1 MIKGR
6 KVIIRP
12 KQISDAAD
20 DYTWRRD
27 EELSRLDASQIMRI
41 PFSSFL
47 LDYADD
53 ISRDGP
59 RRRRYGIDTLEGKHI
74 GNSMFYNIDTRK
86 KEAELGIM
94 IGNRDY
100 WDNGYGTDAV
110 AAMVDHM
117 FKTMSIDRI
126 YLNTLEWNLRA
137 QRCFSKCGFVS
148 YKRLK
153 RFDHNFV
160 AMEMFRS
167 QWKPAN
173 VQYATYYKNNT
184 STE

>member
-1 MIKGR
+1 LIKGR

-12 KQISDAAD
+12 KKIADAAN
-20 DYTWRRD
+20 DYMWRKD
-27 EELSRLDASQIMRI
+27 EELSRLDAAPMLKI

-53 ISRDGP
+53 IERDGP
-59 RRRRYGIDTLEGKHI
+59 RRRRYGIDTLDGKHI
-74 GNSMFYNIDTRK
+74 GNSMFYNIDTHK

-94 IGNRDY
+94 IADRDY
-100 WDNGYGTDAV
+100 WDNGYGSDAV

-117 FKTMSIDRI
+117 FKTMNIDRI

-137 QRCFSKCGFVS
+137 QRCFSKCGFVT
-148 YKRLK
+148 YTKHK
-153 RFDHNFV
+153 RFDHTFV

-173 VQYATYYKNNT
+173 VQYAEYYKN
-184 STE
+184 STQK

>member
-137 QRCFSKCGFVS
+137 QRCFSKCGFVA
-148 YKRLK
+148 YKKHK
-153 RFDHNFV
+153 RFDHTFV

-167 QWKPAN
+167 QWKPDNAR
-173 VQYATYYKNNT
+173 YAECDKR
-184 STE
+184 SAQK

>member
-6 KVIIRP
+6 KEIIRP
-12 KQISDAAD
+12 KKISDAAN

-27 EELSRLDASQIMRI
+27 EELSRLDASQMLQI

-53 ISRDGP
+53 IGRDGP
-59 RRRRYGIDTLEGKHI
+59 RRRRYGIDTLDGKHI
-74 GNSMFYNIDTRK
+74 GNSMFYNIDTHR

-94 IGNRDY
+94 IGDRDY
-100 WDNGYGTDAV
+100 WDNGYGTNAV
-110 AAMVDHM
+110 ETMVDHM

-137 QRCFSKCGFVS
+137 QRCFGKCGFVP

-153 RFDHNFV
+153 RFGHNFV

-167 QWKPAN
+167 QWKPAETLS
-173 VQYATYYKNNT
+173 AECESRSTKNT
-184 STE
+184 